1 MFVFLSSGD
10 FTIIK
15 TLHLHFYDR
24 QSIHFYSRPVTIN
37 LNVLLAVKYIYQYNK
52 MPLKYK
58 IKKCETVKQVMTE
71 FEEVGFRNLKKML
84 AEDELLIFVVT
95 IFNIH
100 VK

>member
-15 TLHLHFYDR
+15 TLHSHFYDR

-71 FEEVGFRNLKKML
+71 FEEVGFRLKPE
-84 AEDELLIFVVT
+84 EDVS
-95 IFNIH
+95 
-100 VK
+100 

>member
-1 MFVFLSSGD
+1 
-10 FTIIK
+10 
-15 TLHLHFYDR
+15 
-24 QSIHFYSRPVTIN
+24 
-37 LNVLLAVKYIYQYNK
+37 